1 MIRNARHLRHLSL
14 GCIGELIDQMDVLL
28 PLLALH
34 QSSTLEGLHI
44 ASVKEDPDS
53 YGIIDF
59 SVEHI
64 RTFHNLNSLGLDY
77 DYLNN
82 DLLLNLAGGNRAKL
96 EKLIIHVHGIEPDHE
111 KIRNM
116 TWYHLVQAN
125 PNLQVTLNL
134 IHSIDGAAR
143 LLDILRPDMP
153 LAHLR
158 MFFCQDLNV
167 AAINFIA
174 RNNYNTLQSLHI
186 IDGMDD
192 GQPYHYT
199 MGVGVQDEEDPFV
212 MLAWKCIKLRH
223 FTLIG

>member
-14 GCIGELIDQMDVLL
+14 GCIGELTDQMGVLL

-64 RTFHNLNSLGLDY
+64 RTFHNLNSLGIDY

-116 TWYHLVQAN
+116 TWYHLV
-125 PNLQVTLNL
+125 
-134 IHSIDGAAR
+134 HSIDGAAR

-199 MGVGVQDEEDPFV
+199 MEVGVQDEEDPFV